1 MKSYFGTN
9 IFIKKYIIPWSAK
22 ASKGEIKTSVIKI
35 LVPQGFQRKSR
46 KNSFNCNYEKIKN
59 ISKGEKIVDEL

>member
-22 ASKGEIKTSVIKI
+22 ASKGGIKTFVIKI
-35 LVPQGFQRKSR
+35 LVPQGFQRQSR
-46 KNSFNCNYEKIKN
+46 KNSFNCNYEKNQK
-59 ISKGEKIVDEL
+59 